1 MLLWGLEHLKGVLEL
16 SPLDAERRCTWKG
29 GPVQTQNLFYL
40 YPAKREQLSL
50 SLLLCLP
57 VLCQACHGLLSHFED
72 CFVFVYSFFLHL
84 KHYSGDWADSLVGG
98 PELKPQMPM

>member
-1 MLLWGLEHLKGVLEL
+1 MPHMLLWGLEHLKGVLEL

-40 YPAKREQLSL
+40 YPANREQLSL

-57 VLCQACHGLLSHFED
+57 CSMPGLSWS
-72 CFVFVYSFFLHL
+72 SFTF
-84 KHYSGDWADSLVGG
+84 
-98 PELKPQMPM
+98 